1 MKKLAMFGAGGHGR
15 VIADIALASGW
26 SNIEFYDD
34 LSTSKSIGS
43 WLILGDFKMLIAS
56 ASEYDG
62 VIVAIGNA
70 DARWLKQCDLANAG
84 AKLTTLIHPFSSVSD
99 YATLGAGSVVM
110 PGAVINAGSSIGDA
124 CIINTGATV
133 DHDCEIGLAS
143 HICPGAHLAGSVI
156 IGNFSWIG
164 IGSSISQ
171 NIRIGTKVFL
181 GAGTVVIKDVADNS
195 KMVGNPARLISRA

>member
-1 MKKLAMFGAGGHGR
+1 MKKLAIFGVGGHGR

-26 SNIEFYDD
+26 SDIEFYDD
-34 LSTSKSIGS
+34 LGS
-43 WLILGDFKMLIAS
+43 PKNNGPWPILGDFKILIAS
-56 ASEYDG
+56 AVKYDG

-70 DARWLKQCDLANAG
+70 ETRWHKQCDLANAG
-84 AKLTTLIHPFSSVSD
+84 AKLATLIHPFSSVSD

-124 CIINTGATV
+124 CIINTGATI

-164 IGSSISQ
+164 IGSSVSQ
-171 NIRIGTKVFL
+171 NIRIGSKVFL

>member
-1 MKKLAMFGAGGHGR
+1 MKKLAIFGAGSHGR
-15 VIADIALASGW
+15 VIADIALVSGW

-34 LSTSKSIGS
+34 YSSKKSNGP
-43 WLILGDFKMLIAS
+43 WPILGDFEMLISS
-56 ASEYDG
+56 AAEYDG

-70 DARWLKQCDLANAG
+70 EARWLKHCDLKNAG
-84 AKLTTLIHPFSSVSD
+84 AKLTTLIHPFSIVSN
-99 YATLGAGSVVM
+99 YAALGTGSVVM
-110 PGAVINAGSSIGDA
+110 PGVVINTGSRIGDA

-143 HICPGAHLAGSVI
+143 HICPGVHLAGSVI

-164 IGSSISQ
+164 IGSSVSQ
-171 NIRIGTKVFL
+171 NIRIGSKVFL
-181 GAGTVVIKDVADNS
+181 GAGTIVIKDIGDNL